1 MHVNLRHVQ
10 FILKMT
16 ETVTDILLAFSYSRL
31 AVHIFPQP
39 RFSLCVAV
47 PTDEHS
53 LCQPLHPEVS
63 LCGRLNVKTQE
74 LAPETLVFYWTKKEE
89 KK

>member
-1 MHVNLRHVQ
+1 MHVSLRHVQ

-16 ETVTDILLAFSYSRL
+16 EIVTDILLAFSYSRL

-39 RFSLCVAV
+39 CFPLCVAV

-53 LCQPLHPEVS
+53 MCQPLHPEVS
-63 LCGRLNVKTQE
+63 LCG
-74 LAPETLVFYWTKKEE
+74 
-89 KK
+89 